1 MLCISGSFVQVW
13 YSGFVHRTKI
23 IWCFDSMCVFEFLCD
38 FSMHCPDV
46 YFILSSCIWLMN
58 ERVIWVCSALSSITY
73 APQLYFFWCVKFCCE
88 LKPVLLL
95 VKFNKWRKL
104 LFIYKP
110 ILAWLNSAH
119 NGFINYKYFGGFNLL
134 GNYWVVIQIDWFY
147 FIFFTKSQRQIYI
160 PQTQLHYHVF
170 FPPPLCSAFA
180 TLEEEACTELVPYLG
195 FILDTLVFA
204 FGKYQHKNLL
214 ILYDAIGTLA
224 DSVGHHLNQPVS
236 FQHWLWL
243 KIPKQTVVLGL
254 HICISEF
261 LIIYA
266 YHLLSIA
273 MFTPRSNR
281 NISRSWCPL
290 SSRNGMSWKMK
301 IRICSLC

>member
-1 MLCISGSFVQVW
+1 MLCISGNFVQVW

-58 ERVIWVCSALSSITY
+58 ERVIWVCSAPSSITY

-147 FIFFTKSQRQIYI
+147 FIFLQKARDKSISHKPSFTIM
-160 PQTQLHYHVF
+160 F
-170 FPPPLCSAFA
+170 FSPLLSAVR
-180 TLEEEACTELVPYLG
+180 LR
-195 FILDTLVFA
+195 
-204 FGKYQHKNLL
+204 LL
-214 ILYDAIGTLA
+214 RRRLA
-224 DSVGHHLNQPVS
+224 QSL
-236 FQHWLWL
+236 
-243 KIPKQTVVLGL
+243 
-254 HICISEF
+254 F
-261 LIIYA
+261 LISA
-266 YHLLSIA
+266 LFWTHWSLLLGNTSTKTCSSC
-273 MFTPRSNR
+273 MM
-281 NISRSWCPL
+281 PL
-290 SSRNGMSWKMK
+290 GH
-301 IRICSLC
+301 